1 MSEIC
6 LDCYNEINGTHKKPS
21 QVILTAPDDT
31 GVCCE
36 CGKEGRLLMRVP
48 SRTPWGW
55 AECRY
60 WQLMDILEK

>member
-36 CGKEGRLLMRVP
+36 CGMR
-48 SRTPWGW
+48 GD
-55 AECRY
+55 C
-60 WQLMDILEK
+60 